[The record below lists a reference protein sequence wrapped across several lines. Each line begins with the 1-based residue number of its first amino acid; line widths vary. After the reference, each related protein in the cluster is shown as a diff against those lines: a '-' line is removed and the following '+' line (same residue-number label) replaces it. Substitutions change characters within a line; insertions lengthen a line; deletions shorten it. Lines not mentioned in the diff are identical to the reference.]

1 MAFEK
6 IKLVGGLVAGAAAGK
21 VTSYV
26 LEELSSKG
34 TKVMLDAT
42 TNSVLVTPLSD
53 GLIDITNSKH
63 LNIKRG
69 RVEKAVLTVG
79 IFVISGAVASL
90 VTKSV
95 TKELDDIEQLINEI
109 RKDNDEILESVTV
122 NGARQ

>member
-122 NGARQ
+122 DGARQ

>member
-109 RKDNDEILESVTV
+109 RKDNDEILESVAV
-122 NGARQ
+122 DGARQ

>member
-122 NGARQ
+122 DDARK

>member
-53 GLIDITNSKH
+53 GLIDVTNSKH

-69 RVEKAVLTVG
+69 HVEKAVLTVG

-95 TKELDDIEQLINEI
+95 TKELDDVEQLIKEI
-109 RKDNDEILESVTV
+109 RQDNEDIMKGVT
-122 NGARQ
+122 NNAS

>member
-79 IFVISGAVASL
+79 IFVISGAVAS
-90 VTKSV
+90 VVAKSV
-95 TKELDDIEQLINEI
+95 TKELDDVEQLIKEI
-109 RKDNDEILESVTV
+109 RQDNDEILRGVT
-122 NGARQ
+122 NNAS

>member
-122 NGARQ
+122 DSARQ